1 MSVTGTSRVGTTW
14 LVLAVASTAAA
25 CRDTRPR
32 SAEATVQPDSAY
44 AAMQSRGEMVMGVN
58 QYTSAHVFEDL
69 PDGGRVVLDRDT
81 SADTL
86 GVVGIRQHMR
96 DIAVAF
102 EAGDFT
108 KPFQVHAEAVPGT
121 SVMAAR
127 RGGISYQEIDRPRGA
142 EVRIRTSDAAAVA
155 AIHEFLAFQRDAHHA
170 MGHER
175 QMRHVH

>member
-1 MSVTGTSRVGTTW
+1 MYRYLAKVLEVAPRGGRRGGPELITFELTVEPEALVAPELAPSRAIPRRRAVVRREAPAGTYR
-14 LVLAVASTAAA
+14 A
-25 CRDTRPR
+25 
-32 SAEATVQPDSAY
+32 
-44 AAMQSRGEMVMGVN
+44 
-58 QYTSAHVFEDL
+58 
-69 PDGGRVVLDRDT
+69 GGRVVLDHDT

-86 GVVGIRQHMR
+86 GVALIRQHMR